1 MELNYKTVYDLD
13 LRNKLVILRLDLN
26 VPIFANKILDQTRID
41 ASLPTVQYLLD
52 QNDKIV
58 ILSHLGR
65 IYSIDDINDNTKSLL
80 PVVKLMQEK
89 LPGVTIKF
97 CASQDLKEIAKQVSE
112 LQPKEILVLENTR
125 YFNIDANKK
134 LVNLES
140 EGKEELAK
148 FYASLGDVYI
158 NDAFATV
165 HRDHASNAQIAKYQP
180 INAIGLLMQKELST
194 LSKILDHPQHPF
206 VAIFGGGKVKD
217 KIPLIEKLLDK
228 ADKVIISGGLTYTF
242 AKAMGHNV
250 GISKTEDE
258 LFDTVRKILKSDK
271 KHKIVLADDA
281 MCVPAYADTPGKPID
296 IGSKEFE
303 GVMGLDIGPKTAKK
317 YEKVLEGAKT
327 IFYNGPLGVT
337 EFVNFQQGTKSLFD
351 ILAKLVKKGAKVV
364 IGGGDSASAAVNFG
378 YKDKFTFIST
388 GGGASMGYLEGKD
401 LPGLA
406 FMDKK
411 GLTPHIGAPKDKIA
425 KVVIMCGDPLRAK
438 WMAETFLTN
447 YTMVTNIR
455 GMMGFSGY
463 YKKHFVTIMGHGMG
477 IPSIGIYSYELFK
490 FYDVQLIVRLG
501 TAGALKKDIRVGSL
515 LLAKEVYSES
525 NYVNEL
531 GLKVPNHILKLNP
544 KLKALAQQS
553 ATKLKINLIP
563 ANIITTDCF
572 YTVIPAAE
580 LSKKDHC
587 AGVEMESFG
596 LYANARKLRKHAISI
611 LTVSDNAITNETMP
625 AINRQ
630 ISLVDMS
637 KLGLEII
644 KEYLKNSL

>member
-1 MELNYKTVYDLD
+1 
-13 LRNKLVILRLDLN
+13 
-26 VPIFANKILDQTRID
+26 
-41 ASLPTVQYLLD
+41 
-52 QNDKIV
+52 
-58 ILSHLGR
+58 
-65 IYSIDDINDNTKSLL
+65 
-80 PVVKLMQEK
+80 
-89 LPGVTIKF
+89 
-97 CASQDLKEIAKQVSE
+97 
-112 LQPKEILVLENTR
+112 
-125 YFNIDANKK
+125 
-134 LVNLES
+134 
-140 EGKEELAK
+140 
-148 FYASLGDVYI
+148 
-158 NDAFATV
+158 
-165 HRDHASNAQIAKYQP
+165 
-180 INAIGLLMQKELST
+180 
-194 LSKILDHPQHPF
+194 
-206 VAIFGGGKVKD
+206 
-217 KIPLIEKLLDK
+217 
-228 ADKVIISGGLTYTF
+228 
-242 AKAMGHNV
+242 
-250 GISKTEDE
+250 
-258 LFDTVRKILKSDK
+258 
-271 KHKIVLADDA
+271 
-281 MCVPAYADTPGKPID
+281 
-296 IGSKEFE
+296 
-303 GVMGLDIGPKTAKK
+303 
-317 YEKVLEGAKT
+317 
-327 IFYNGPLGVT
+327 
-337 EFVNFQQGTKSLFD
+337 
-351 ILAKLVKKGAKVV
+351 
-364 IGGGDSASAAVNFG
+364 
-378 YKDKFTFIST
+378 
-388 GGGASMGYLEGKD
+388 
-401 LPGLA
+401 
-406 FMDKK
+406 
-411 GLTPHIGAPKDKIA
+411 
-425 KVVIMCGDPLRAK
+425 
-438 WMAETFLTN
+438 MAETFLTN

-525 NYVNEL
+525 NYINEL

-572 YTVIPAAE
+572 YTVIPATE